1 MALCDGEAKLVAESP
16 EQNAPHFPHQPLLC
30 LVAATGF
37 TMARPSGL
45 ECPGGTLGSVEIDG
59 CLVAT
64 QPRALETL
72 PSKQPGSRTWPGGS
86 RSRRIHECDKCQSPW
101 HRAFPAKQLSARE
114 NMRAAQVQENSPEA
128 PELHDSDT
136 LP

>member
-1 MALCDGEAKLVAESP
+1 MAPCDGEAKLVAESP

-45 ECPGGTLGSVEIDG
+45 ECPGGTLGSAEIDG

-64 QPRALETL
+64 VHPRALETL
-72 PSKQPGSRTWPGGS
+72 PSKQP
-86 RSRRIHECDKCQSPW
+86 RS
-101 HRAFPAKQLSARE
+101 
-114 NMRAAQVQENSPEA
+114 
-128 PELHDSDT
+128 
-136 LP
+136 